1 MKTANISLFAGHLT
15 ARPNVDRSEVATF
28 SDSHP
33 HAVTMAASEA
43 VLQTSSNMSLKASAF
58 SIASLMSDNRHHHHH
73 HHHHDHCRRRHR
85 RRRCSR
91 SQRDDDKVFTDV
103 TMSSSV
109 TSPLAHDA
117 GYLVQL
123 NCSHM
128 YLVIPCSPKQLS

>member
-1 MKTANISLFAGHLT
+1 MKTANISLFVGHLT

-73 HHHHDHCRRRHR
+73 CRRRHR
-85 RRRCSR
+85 RSRCSR
-91 SQRDDDKVFTDV
+91 SQRDDKVFTDV

-117 GYLVQL
+117 GYLFHL
-123 NCSHM
+123 NFSHM
-128 YLVIPCSPKQLS
+128 YI